1 MHWVMF
7 SYLRGVVASV
17 SVVKVVSLVRA
28 FPGPLDRPK
37 NMETWNT
44 EEKTYSFLNFQ
55 CSPGGR
61 SGEGHVTCCEHI
73 GIGLEGISQRS
84 KWLRYNNS
92 VLFDIAYLTHDNK
105 FADVF
110 ISLWSPLNDAHVM
123 LYWRMITPEWRP
135 CYVILTCHLLYWRY
149 LH

>member
-1 MHWVMF
+1 MF

-37 NMETWNT
+37 NMETWKT

-73 GIGLEGISQRS
+73 GMGLRV
-84 KWLRYNNS
+84 S
-92 VLFDIAYLTHDNK
+92 VSEANDCAIIIVCYL
-105 FADVF
+105 
-110 ISLWSPLNDAHVM
+110 I
-123 LYWRMITPEWRP
+123 
-135 CYVILTCHLLYWRY
+135 
-149 LH
+149 